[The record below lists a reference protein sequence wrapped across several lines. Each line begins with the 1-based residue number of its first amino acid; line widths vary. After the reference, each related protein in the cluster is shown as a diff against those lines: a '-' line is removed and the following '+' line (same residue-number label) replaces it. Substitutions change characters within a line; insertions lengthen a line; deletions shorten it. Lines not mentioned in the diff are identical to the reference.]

1 MSDVIDQAA
10 GVVSELVPPSIAG
23 RPVPGRELVALVPA
37 GLFAGAFLVP
47 PGPGRVLMKLG
58 VACTPFAVW
67 AELAAWRGLDQAQR
81 RRGVALLALYL
92 VVVLSRRR

>member
-1 MSDVIDQAA
+1 MADVIDQAA
-10 GVVSELVPPSIAG
+10 GVVSELVPPGVS
-23 RPVPGRELVALVPA
+23 RREVPGREVAVVAPA
-37 GLFAGAFLVP
+37 GLFIASFLVP
-47 PGPGRVLMKLG
+47 PGLGKVLMKLG
-58 VACTPFAVW
+58 VAATPFATW

>member
-10 GVVSELVPPSIAG
+10 GVVSELVPPGVTG
-23 RPVPGRELVALVPA
+23 REVPGRELAVVAPA
-37 GLFAGAFLVP
+37 GLFVASFLVP
-47 PGPGRVLMKLG
+47 PGLGRVLMKLG
-58 VACTPFAVW
+58 VAVTPFAAW